1 MKNTPLNTTTLLFLF
16 ALNFGTLLSLQA
28 QENLTSEKLAVSGYD
43 VVSYHQNEV
52 AQGSS
57 QYKVNHNKAVY
68 FFKNEANQKEF
79 KSHP

>member
-43 VVSYHQNEV
+43 VV
-52 AQGSS
+52 
-57 QYKVNHNKAVY
+57 
-68 FFKNEANQKEF
+68 
-79 KSHP
+79 